1 MGIAGAEECR
11 RVELEE
17 LRRISE
23 RACMLASRRKDSD
36 EFHGRRVSSHSS
48 SDTDEDPGDELVCV
62 TSGVSLL
69 GLAVVNQL
77 LQCGFSVRILL
88 DNPEDRERVREMKSE
103 GGGFRINDCKVSTLS
118 ANLMECDSLANA
130 FEGCRGVFHTSSFI
144 DPSGLTGYSK
154 AMAEVEKKVSENVM
168 EACART
174 SSVRYCVFTSSL
186 LACIWRDGTQAELPP
201 VVDHNCWSDP
211 SLCVDKKLWYALG
224 KLKAETAAWRI
235 AKDRDIKLV
244 TICSGLVTAPD
255 LCMRNSTATLAYLK
269 GAQEMYEQGLLATIS
284 LRRLAEAHVSV
295 YEAMGENEA
304 HGRYIC
310 FDQIIKTQ
318 AEAEALAREISVPVT
333 KICQSQEAEAEEA
346 STSTSSKFQ
355 LSNKRLFNL
364 TSSRAPPNRCYSL
377 THFHNKTNF

>member
-23 RACMLASRRKDSD
+23 RAYMLASRRKDSD
-36 EFHGRRVSSHSS
+36 EFHGRRVSSNSS
-48 SDTDEDPGDELVCV
+48 SDSDEEPGDELVCV

-88 DNPEDRERVREMKSE
+88 DNPEDKEKVREMRSE
-103 GGGFRINDCKVSTLS
+103 AGGVRIKDCKVSTLS

-130 FEGCRGVFHTSSFI
+130 FDGCRGVFHTSSFL

-186 LACIWRDGTQAELPP
+186 LACIWRDGTRAELSA
-201 VVDHNCWSDP
+201 VVDHDSWSDR
-211 SLCVDKKLWYALG
+211 SLCVDKKLWCALG
-224 KLKAETAAWRI
+224 KLKAEKAAWRI
-235 AKDRDIKLV
+235 AKERDLRLV
-244 TICSGLVTAPD
+244 TICSGLVIAPD
-255 LCMRNSTATLAYLK
+255 LGIRNSTATIAYLK
-269 GAQEMYEQGLLATIS
+269 GAQEMYEQGLLATVS
-284 LRRLAEAHVSV
+284 VRKLAEAHVNV
-295 YEAMGENEA
+295 YEAMRENEA

-318 AEAEALAREISVPVT
+318 AEAEALAREICVPLT
-333 KICQSQEAEAEEA
+333 KICQSQEA
-346 STSTSSKFQ
+346 STSTSSQFQ

-364 TSSRAPPNRCYSL
+364 TSSSAPPTHCYSL
-377 THFHNKTNF
+377 NAFP

>member
-23 RACMLASRRKDSD
+23 RACMLAGRRKNSD
-36 EFHGRRVSSHSS
+36 EFHGRRVLSNSS
-48 SDTDEDPGDELVCV
+48 SDTDEEPGDELVCV
-62 TSGVSLL
+62 TSGVSPL

-77 LQCGFSVRILL
+77 LQRGFSVRIVL
-88 DNPEDRERVREMKSE
+88 DNPEDREKLGEMNSE
-103 GGGFRINDCKVSTLS
+103 AGGIRINDSKVSTVS
-118 ANLMECDSLANA
+118 ANLTDCDSLANA

-144 DPSGLTGYSK
+144 DPTGLTGYSK
-154 AMAEVEKKVSENVM
+154 AMAEVEKNVSENVM

-186 LACIWRDGTQAELPP
+186 LACIWRDGTRAELPP
-201 VVDHNCWSDP
+201 VVDHDCWSDQ

-224 KLKAETAAWRI
+224 KLRAEKAAWRI
-235 AKDRDIKLV
+235 AKERGLKLV
-244 TICSGLVTAPD
+244 TICSALVTAPD
-255 LCMRNSTATLAYLK
+255 LCNMRNSTATIAYLK
-269 GAQEMYEQGLLATIS
+269 GAQEMYEQGLLATVS
-284 LRRLAEAHVSV
+284 VRRLAEAHVNV

-318 AEAEALAREISVPVT
+318 AEAEALAREICVPVS
-333 KICQSQEAEAEEA
+333 KICESQEA

-364 TSSRAPPNRCYSL
+364 TSSRAPTRCYSL
-377 THFHNKTNF
+377 THFPI